1 MIAVVFD
8 CGVLISAVGWGGN
21 PSSALA
27 MVAVGQAQAIVSDE
41 IWREYEK
48 RIPEVLAQR
57 RPEAKSEPL
66 LAWLL
71 TVARF
76 VTPAPLG
83 KQRSRDAKD
92 DPYLAAA
99 LAAGAVLVTNDR
111 DLLDLGKTFGVA
123 IMTPIE
129 FIKRVRSEA
138 LP

>member
-1 MIAVVFD
+1 
-8 CGVLISAVGWGGN
+8 
-21 PSSALA
+21 